1 MFSIIDKSNYL
12 KGLLILARKD
22 NKLYDSEK
30 EIIRD
35 IAKKLD
41 FNKDFYEEILRNLL
55 ANQYIKDEPMKFSDR
70 SVAESFLK
78 DGFKLA
84 CSDNDFDEKELRW
97 LKDIAMVNN
106 ISDEE
111 FNSLYSQFNK
121 LKTENPV

>member
-1 MFSIIDKSNYL
+1 MFTIIDKSNYL

-22 NKLYDSEK
+22 NKLFDSEK

-55 ANQYIKDEPMKFSDR
+55 ANQYIKDDPMKFSDR
-70 SVAESFLK
+70 KIAESFLA

-84 CSDNDFDEKELRW
+84 CADNNFDESELFW
-97 LKDIAMVNN
+97 LKDIALVNE
-106 ISDEE
+106 ISETE
-111 FNSLYSQFNK
+111 FDALYRNFLSVK
-121 LKTENPV
+121 SAS